1 MKRFEKMDARE
12 LIRMAEY
19 HQPKDPEREARRA
32 KLLRANMIEIKKIKL
47 PTPKIEVPKESTSLK
62 LIIKP
67 PPKPRRFFTPLQNA
81 L

>member
-12 LIRMAEY
+12 LIRMAAY
-19 HQPKDPEREARRA
+19 HQPKDPQREARRA
-32 KLLRANMIEIKKIKL
+32 QLLRANMIEIKKFKL
-47 PTPKIEVPKESTSLK
+47 PTPKIEVSASTPK